1 MRTNEWI
8 RIPQVQLIDE
18 TGKDLGV
25 LDTNEA
31 RKIALEKELDL
42 VEVDPT
48 KHPSICKIMDFG
60 KHLYKVAK
68 QERIHKAR
76 QKKTETK
83 GVRFSLRTFSN
94 DLNFK
99 AKQAYKFLKQGHKVK
114 IEVILKGRE
123 KAHRDLAKEK
133 IEEFLKII
141 SDFNKEDGEKF
152 KMIIEQE
159 AKRSPLGL
167 IMIIASKFN

>member
-1 MRTNEWI
+1 
-8 RIPQVQLIDE
+8 
-18 TGKDLGV
+18 
-25 LDTNEA
+25 
-31 RKIALEKELDL
+31 
-42 VEVDPT
+42 
-48 KHPSICKIMDFG
+48 MDFG

-68 QERIHKAR
+68 QERIHRAH

-114 IEVILKGRE
+114 IEVVLKGRE

-141 SDFNKEDGEKF
+141 SDFNEQEGEKF
-152 KMIIEQE
+152 KMVIEQE
-159 AKRSPLGL
+159 AKKSPLGL